1 MRNGRAAALA
11 PGTTPPERIDLGDVL
26 LRRWRPED
34 LEPRRDAM
42 LISREHLSTWMDG
55 ITELVTVDGQRA
67 YSRTAS
73 DWPSAEGDFRYG
85 IFDLDGRV
93 LGGINLHD
101 RVGPGAVELGY
112 WCHVAHSGR
121 GVVITRAAAALTGI
135 ALDLPGIHQVEVH
148 CDAAN
153 TRSAA
158 VPQRLGFRLDR
169 VQPREKCTPAESG
182 EEMCWVKHRSPSTT
196 SADTTA
202 TH

>member
-1 MRNGRAAALA
+1 MRNGRTAALT
-11 PGTTPPERIDLGDVL
+11 PGVAPPERIDLGDVL

-34 LEPRRDAM
+34 LGPRRDAM
-42 LISREHLSTWMDG
+42 LSSLEHLSTWMDG
-55 ITELVTVDGQRA
+55 ITQLTTVEGQRA
-67 YSRTAS
+67 YSRIAS
-73 DWPSAEGDFRYG
+73 DWPSAEGDYRYG
-85 IFDLDGRV
+85 IFDPNGAV

-121 GVVITRAAAALTGI
+121 GIITRAAAALTAI
-135 ALDLPGIHQVEVH
+135 ALDLPGIDRVEVH

-158 VPQRLGFRLDR
+158 VPQRLGYRLDR
-169 VQPREKCTPAESG
+169 VQPREKCAPAESG
-182 EEMCWVKHRSPSTT
+182 EEMCWVKHHPPSAG
-196 SADTTA
+196 SADPTG